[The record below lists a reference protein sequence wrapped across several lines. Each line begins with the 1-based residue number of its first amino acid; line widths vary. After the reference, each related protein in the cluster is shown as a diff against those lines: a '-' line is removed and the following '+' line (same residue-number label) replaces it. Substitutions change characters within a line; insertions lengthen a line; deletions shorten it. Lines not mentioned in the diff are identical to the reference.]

1 MKLKNVIHHTALF
14 MTLILA
20 GILTIF
26 AGIAAND
33 SQAAAQARRL
43 VVADSTDEAAI
54 SNQII
59 VSANNYLQLTSC
71 DDIDEVPEIAEAVSP
86 VERMVI
92 DISEDDI
99 YLMACQV
106 YVEAGAEPYDGMVGV
121 ANVIINRVL
130 SDQFP
135 DTIPDVIYQ
144 SGQFP
149 PAHNGVL
156 DRVLADGPGDE
167 CMQATLDALYG
178 ASTVGDYLYFN
189 MSCGVNTSKC
199 SRYMQIG
206 DTIFYMPK

>member
-26 AGIAAND
+26 AGITSDTSQTAARASNLIIAEQ
-33 SQAAAQARRL
+33 S
-43 VVADSTDEAAI
+43 DETAI
-54 SNQII
+54 TNQII
-59 VSANNYLQLTSC
+59 VSATNYLHLTSC
-71 DDIDEVPEIAEAVSP
+71 EDINKAPEIVKAAEP
-86 VERMVI
+86 VERMMI

-130 SDQFP
+130 SDEFP
-135 DTIPDVIYQ
+135 DTVSDVIYQ

-156 DRVLADGPGDE
+156 DRVLANGPGDE

-189 MSCGVNTSKC
+189 MACGVNKSKC

-206 DTIFYMPK
+206 DTVFYMP

>member
-1 MKLKNVIHHTALF
+1 MKFKNVIHHTALF

-26 AGIAAND
+26 ASATAENREKESHSGNI
-33 SQAAAQARRL
+33 
-43 VVADSTDEAAI
+43 VIADSSEDAAI

-59 VSANNYLQLTSC
+59 KNATNYLHLTSC
-71 DDIDEVPEIAEAVSP
+71 ENIDEAPEVAEAIEP

-130 SDQFP
+130 SDEFP
-135 DTIPDVIYQ
+135 NTVPGVIYQ

-156 DRVLADGPGDE
+156 DRVLAKGPGDV

-189 MSCGVNTSKC
+189 MSCGVNTSRC

-206 DTIFYMPK
+206 DTIFYMP

>member
-20 GILTIF
+20 GMLTIF
-26 AGIAAND
+26 ASATAENKGNEID
-33 SQAAAQARRL
+33 SESVAAAGNY
-43 VVADSTDEAAI
+43 DDAAI

-59 VSANNYLQLTSC
+59 MNATNYLHLTSC
-71 DDIDEVPEIAEAVSP
+71 ENIEEAPEVAEAVEP

-106 YVEAGAEPYDGMVGV
+106 FVEAGAEPYEGQVGV

-130 SDQFP
+130 SDSFP
-135 DTIPDVIYQ
+135 DTVTGVIYQ

-149 PAHNGVL
+149 PAYNGFL
-156 DRVLADGPGDE
+156 DRVLANGPGEE

-189 MSCGVNTSKC
+189 MACGVNTSKC

-206 DTIFYMPK
+206 DTIFYMP

>member
-26 AGIAAND
+26 ASVTADD
-33 SQAAAQARRL
+33 SQTAAQAGKL
-43 VVADSTDEAAI
+43 VVADEADEAAI

-59 VSANNYLQLTSC
+59 ISANNYLQLTSC
-71 DDIDEVPEIAEAVSP
+71 EDIEEVPEIVEAVEP
-86 VERMVI
+86 VQRMVI

-106 YVEAGAEPYDGMVGV
+106 YVEAGAEPYDGMIGV

-135 DTIPDVIYQ
+135 DTVPEVIYQ

-156 DRVLADGPGDE
+156 DRVLANGPGDE

-178 ASTVGDYLYFN
+178 ESTVGDYLYFN
-189 MSCGVNTSKC
+189 MARGVNKSKC

-206 DTIFYMPK
+206 DTVFYMP

>member
-1 MKLKNVIHHTALF
+1 MKLKDVTHHTALF

-26 AGIAAND
+26 AGITGDNV
-33 SQAAAQARRL
+33 QAAQ
-43 VVADSTDEAAI
+43 TDNTAAAGISDDGTI

-59 VSANNYLQLTSC
+59 ISATSYLQLTSC
-71 DDIDEVPEIAEAVSP
+71 EDIDEAPEVSEAIEP
-86 VERMVI
+86 VERMVL
-92 DISEDDI
+92 DLSDDDI
-99 YLMACQV
+99 YLIACQV

-135 DTIPDVIYQ
+135 NTVSGVIYQ

-156 DRVLADGPGDE
+156 DRVLAKGPGDT
-167 CMQATLDALYG
+167 CMQATLDALHG
-178 ASTVGDYLYFN
+178 VSTVGDYLYFN
-189 MSCGVNTSKC
+189 MARGVNKSRC

-206 DTIFYMPK
+206 DTVFYMP

>member
-26 AGIAAND
+26 ASATAENKGNEID
-33 SQAAAQARRL
+33 SESVAAA
-43 VVADSTDEAAI
+43 DSYDDAAI

-59 VSANNYLQLTSC
+59 MNATNYLHLTSC
-71 DDIDEVPEIAEAVSP
+71 ENIEEAPEVAEVVEP

-99 YLMACQV
+99 YLIACQV
-106 YVEAGAEPYDGMVGV
+106 YVEAGAEPYEGKVGV

-130 SDQFP
+130 SDLFP
-135 DTIPDVIYQ
+135 DTVSGVIYQ

-149 PAHNGVL
+149 PAYNGFL
-156 DRVLADGPGDE
+156 DRVMANGPSEE
-167 CMQATLDALYG
+167 CMEATLDALYG
-178 ASTVGDYLYFN
+178 TNTVGDYLYFN
-189 MSCGVNTSKC
+189 MACGVNTYYC

-206 DTIFYMPK
+206 DTIFYMP